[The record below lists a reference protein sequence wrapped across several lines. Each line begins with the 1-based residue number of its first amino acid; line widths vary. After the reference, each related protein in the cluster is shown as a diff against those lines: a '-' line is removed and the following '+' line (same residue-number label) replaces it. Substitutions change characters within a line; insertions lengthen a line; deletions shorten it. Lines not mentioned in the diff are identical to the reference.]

1 MLRRHALLSL
11 LALSIGTTLTA
22 QSPAPLTADTVR
34 WKFVATQ
41 DVTFMRLTPFGTVV
55 VGMPDRVVALDP
67 ATGQPIWT
75 REDVKNLSA
84 GAFDIIPLTPYGI
97 VRSRNSV
104 AVLDVQTGATLWDSS
119 AVPLDDVRG
128 YLPVLEH
135 RMLLVYGHKKPDG
148 RALVAMDIDSGKV
161 RWRQHALLRS
171 DPELWETDDIHS
183 LSGHQPPLV
192 DSDTTLI
199 LYISKDG
206 PFRIHAKTGQ
216 LLWRVDQLQGEDP
229 PTLAKAYPPMA
240 LGETILVVPYG
251 KKLMAVNP
259 SDGRVVWDHHD
270 NFKSPVSQMRLTARG
285 VLVRGARPLDQQKKL
300 SQPDAFLDLLDTKGG
315 ASLWPKPF
323 MEMKH
328 DAIAPFLVVGDTA
341 YLGDRE
347 RLFGIAL
354 QDGAFRQVTTYKFEG
369 GEEPVT
375 VEARGEQQLLLLSAH
390 NLVLLGMR
398 DAHQVVRY
406 YPAPGSSFLSKLGKA
421 ALFTLSAASQAGAA
435 NQAGRPGLHVTGSF
449 DYNPFIKQRI
459 QGVVRAAETYT
470 FMYTRAADAAGREGF
485 SLVRLRKAD
494 GVEAGRLWFDDR
506 SPEYLLDVA
515 SSAVYWKRTEREI
528 VARTMVEP

>member
-1 MLRRHALLSL
+1 MLRRCHILVSLIALSL
-11 LALSIGTTLTA
+11 GRTLPA
-22 QSPAPLTADTVR
+22 QDSAAV
-34 WKFVATQ
+34 WKFAATA
-41 DVTFMRLTPFGTVV
+41 DVTFMRLTPFGTLV
-55 VGMPDRVVALDP
+55 VGMSDRLVALDP
-67 ATGQPIWT
+67 AAGQPIWT

-84 GAFDIIPLTPYGI
+84 GAFDVIPLTPYGV
-97 VRSRNSV
+97 VRSKNSI
-104 AVLDVQTGATLWDSS
+104 AVLDVQTGAPLWDSS

-135 RMLLVYGHKKPDG
+135 RMLLVYGHKKPEG

-206 PFRIHAKTGQ
+206 PFKIHAATGQ
-216 LLWRVDQLQGEDP
+216 LLWRVDQLKGEDP
-229 PTLAKAYPPMA
+229 PTLAKAYPPLA
-240 LGETILVVPYG
+240 LGDSLLLVPYG
-251 KKLMAVNP
+251 KRVMAVNP
-259 SDGRVVWDHHD
+259 TDGRVVWDRPD
-270 NFKSPVSQMRLTARG
+270 NFKSPVSQMWLTARG
-285 VLVRGARPLDQQKKL
+285 VLVRGARPLGQQKKL

-398 DAHQVVRY
+398 DAQQVVRY

-421 ALFTLSAASQAGAA
+421 ALFTLSAMSQEGAA
-435 NQAGRPGLHVTGSF
+435 NQAGRPGLHATGSF
-449 DYNPFIKQRI
+449 DYNPFIKQRV

-515 SSAVYWKRTEREI
+515 SGTAYWKRGDREI
-528 VARTMVEP
+528 VARKFAEP